1 MLEEQSNKPF
11 LISIQVLR
19 SIAALCIV
27 IAHSITEIHQAG
39 ASFPSLPFDF
49 GIGVDIFF
57 VVSGFVMVLTGSKR
71 PENPSASVEFLRR
84 RLIRV
89 APLYWFYTSAM
100 LLAIWLVPTQLNN
113 GNISAPLVACSYIFL
128 PCLNESGQYSPVL
141 ALGWTLNYEMFFYLI
156 FALALLGR
164 GGTAWFYRLWALLL
178 MSVALGPVVGGV
190 WNFWGNPIILEFLAG
205 AVLALIFIK
214 LGLVQSRTAFLL
226 AVASATVLY
235 IFVTQDLETRFLAL
249 GIPAI
254 IFSAGFILAFPNAWK
269 GQINGPAHFLG
280 DSSYSLYL
288 SHPFTL
294 GIFKIFWTKFDSDF
308 SQPTIFFIISVVSSI
323 IVGRVSYVILERPM
337 TKYLLNTVRLRKCDK
352 LVIRD

>member
-100 LLAIWLVPTQLNN
+100 LFAIWLVPNQLNN

-141 ALGWTLNYEMFFYLI
+141 ALGWTLNCEIFFCLI

-164 GGTAWFYRLWALLL
+164 GGTAWFYRLSALLL
-178 MSVALGPVVGGV
+178 ISVAFGPVVGGV
-190 WNFWGNPIILEFLAG
+190 WNFWGNPIILEFVVG
-205 AVLALIFIK
+205 AVLALIFID
-214 LGLVQSRTAFLL
+214 LGLVQSRAAFLL
-226 AVASATVLY
+226 AVAISTGLY
-235 IFVTQDLETRFLAL
+235 VVVTQELETRFLEL
-249 GIPAI
+249 VIPAI
-254 IFSAGFILAFPNAWK
+254 IFLTKFILDFSNAWERR
-269 GQINGPAHFLG
+269 INGQAYPLG
-280 DSSYSLYL
+280 YSSYGLYR
-288 SHPFTL
+288 SHPFTR
-294 GIFKIFWTKFDSDF
+294 GILKFLTARYIFYYFC
-308 SQPTIFFIISVVSSI
+308 
-323 IVGRVSYVILERPM
+323 R
-337 TKYLLNTVRLRKCDK
+337 LLNSSRECIVWAILAADDK
-352 LVIRD
+352 IHFEFAAPKKT